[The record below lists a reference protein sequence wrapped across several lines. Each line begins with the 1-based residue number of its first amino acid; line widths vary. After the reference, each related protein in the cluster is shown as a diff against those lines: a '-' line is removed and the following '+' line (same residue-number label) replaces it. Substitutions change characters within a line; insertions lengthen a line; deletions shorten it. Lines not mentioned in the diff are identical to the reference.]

1 MLGIH
6 VNRSFTVGHAGHD
19 GHTRHSILEHI
30 LAAQKAAADE
40 GGVDLRAAAIFVAGP
55 RNREITLH
63 EEEAAELQ
71 RHIKAHHLFVVAH
84 NTYSAPLWAHSATP
98 SEHAMSGHSAT
109 PSEHAPSGHA
119 PSQKKDTSFICKQ
132 LEVCASAGIQGFVL
146 HLPKAPPPVVLQGIT
161 ALLAQAR
168 AMRATALAQALAPRI
183 YLETPAVRPTE
194 SYYETPKKLA
204 ALFTAIGTA
213 DGPDPGLK
221 HFGLCIDTAHLWTCG
236 VDISSYAVTDQ
247 WFRALERYH
256 DVIPPT
262 SIMIHLNDSLR
273 ELGTGPDSHAGLTRG
288 KIWEPYRKR
297 IGESGL
303 AAVVDYAKRH
313 KIPMILE
320 RNHAEELKYDYFI
333 LRELDP
339 GLAVS

>member
-6 VNRSFTVGHAGHD
+6 VNRGSTAGHAGHA
-19 GHTRHSILEHI
+19 RRSILEHI
-30 LAAQKAAADE
+30 LAAQKLAADE

-63 EEEAAELQ
+63 EEEAAELR
-71 RHIKAHHLFVVAH
+71 RHIEASHLFVVAH
-84 NTYSAPLWAHSATP
+84 NTYSAPLWAHALV
-98 SEHAMSGHSAT
+98 EHAS
-109 PSEHAPSGHA
+109 
-119 PSQKKDTSFICKQ
+119 SQKKDTSFICKQ

-146 HLPKAPPPVVLQGIT
+146 HLPKAPPSVVIQGIT
-161 ALLAQAR
+161 VLFAQALAQAR
-168 AMRATALAQALAPRI
+168 AMPRI

-204 ALFTAIGTA
+204 ALFTAIGGA

-221 HFGLCIDTAHLWTCG
+221 RFGLCIDTAHLWTCG

-273 ELGTGPDSHAGLTRG
+273 ELGTGPDAHAGLARG

-297 IGESGL
+297 LGESGL

-313 KIPMILE
+313 KVPMILE

-333 LRELDP
+333 LRALDP